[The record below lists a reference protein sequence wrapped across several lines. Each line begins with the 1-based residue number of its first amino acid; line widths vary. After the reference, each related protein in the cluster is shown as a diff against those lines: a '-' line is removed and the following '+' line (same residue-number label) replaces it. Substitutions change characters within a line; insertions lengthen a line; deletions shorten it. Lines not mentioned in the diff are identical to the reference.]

1 MVIAAALPPR
11 AFDRTLIPA
20 NSCLTFCRQKRQGQD
35 RYRSFGPGLKEA
47 LATLISGNALFLPL
61 FREGTTHYASGRELT
76 NRAKSLLSSQW
87 GESMSLDVQVV
98 NPLIALIAGI
108 LILLMPRL
116 LNYVVAIYLI
126 VIGVL
131 GLAHHFNM

>member
-1 MVIAAALPPR
+1 MSLIESASPR
-11 AFDRTLIPA
+11 AAR
-20 NSCLTFCRQKRQGQD
+20 
-35 RYRSFGPGLKEA
+35 E
-47 LATLISGNALFLPL
+47 SGEFV
-61 FREGTTHYASGRELT
+61 
-76 NRAKSLLSSQW
+76 LSSH
-87 GESMSLDVQVV
+87 GGGNPMSLDVTVV

>member
-1 MVIAAALPPR
+1 LRRWIEEGCLDFIFDQCLVLALVSGRGQRVLNELCWRPPG
-11 AFDRTLIPA
+11 PA
-20 NSCLTFCRQKRQGQD
+20 NRASLC
-35 RYRSFGPGLKEA
+35 
-47 LATLISGNALFLPL
+47 SGHK
-61 FREGTTHYASGRELT
+61 GG
-76 NRAKSLLSSQW
+76 
-87 GESMSLDVQVV
+87 SMSFDVQVV

-131 GLAHHFNM
+131 GLAHHFNV

>member
-1 MVIAAALPPR
+1 MLSA
-11 AFDRTLIPA
+11 DRT
-20 NSCLTFCRQKRQGQD
+20 R
-35 RYRSFGPGLKEA
+35 E
-47 LATLISGNALFLPL
+47 SGEIFAQ
-61 FREGTTHYASGRELT
+61 LT
-76 NRAKSLLSSQW
+76 NG

-98 NPLIALIAGI
+98 NPLIALIAGL